1 MEFTTL
7 DLKILLTVKR
17 CTAEG
22 DARRWAR
29 LDNLLNMSE
38 SQEFIAQATF
48 VGVDWSKKRTAVL
61 PFVAIKKDVLLLMNE
76 RSILSKKYAI
86 SGSIN
91 T

>member
-7 DLKILLTVKR
+7 DLKIWLTVKR

-22 DARRWAR
+22 NARRWAR